1 MLIYLRNLDSAAID
15 KPDIT
20 EIKTSIRVSKH
31 ITNAVV
37 GKKKRTERK
46 KKKKLSKNK
55 DKVTHTYVIL
65 VASYLFNVAFTHYF
79 VLSS

>member
-37 GKKKRTERK
+37 GKRKRTER

>member
-1 MLIYLRNLDSAAID
+1 MFIYLRNLDSAAID

-31 ITNAVV
+31 ITNVV
-37 GKKKRTERK
+37 VEKKKNRK
-46 KKKKLSKNK
+46 EKKKKLSKNK

-65 VASYLFNVAFTHYF
+65 AASYLFNVAFTHYF

>member
-37 GKKKRTERK
+37 EKKRKERK
-46 KKKKLSKNK
+46 KRRNYQKIKIKW
-55 DKVTHTYVIL
+55 HIRM
-65 VASYLFNVAFTHYF
+65 
-79 VLSS
+79 

>member
-37 GKKKRTERK
+37 EKKKNRKK

-65 VASYLFNVAFTHYF
+65 AASYLFNVSFTHYF

>member
-31 ITNAVV
+31 ITNVV
-37 GKKKRTERK
+37 VEKKKNRK
-46 KKKKLSKNK
+46 EKKKKLSKNK

-65 VASYLFNVAFTHYF
+65 AASYLFNVSFTHYF

>member
-1 MLIYLRNLDSAAID
+1 MDSAAID

-37 GKKKRTERK
+37 EKKKNGKK

-65 VASYLFNVAFTHYF
+65 AASYLFNVAFTHYF

>member
-37 GKKKRTERK
+37 EKKKNRKK

-65 VASYLFNVAFTHYF
+65 AASYLFNVAFTHYF

>member
-1 MLIYLRNLDSAAID
+1 MDSAAID

-37 GKKKRTERK
+37 EKKKKKRKK

-55 DKVTHTYVIL
+55 DKVAHTYVIL
-65 VASYLFNVAFTHYF
+65 AASYLFNVAFTHYF

>member
-37 GKKKRTERK
+37 EKKKKRK
-46 KKKKLSKNK
+46 KKKEEIIKK
-55 DKVTHTYVIL
+55 
-65 VASYLFNVAFTHYF
+65 
-79 VLSS
+79 

>member
-37 GKKKRTERK
+37 EKKKKRKK

-55 DKVTHTYVIL
+55 DKVAHTYVIL
-65 VASYLFNVAFTHYF
+65 AASYLFNVAFTHYF

>member
-37 GKKKRTERK
+37 EKKKNGKKKR
-46 KKKKLSKNK
+46 KKLSKNK

-65 VASYLFNVAFTHYF
+65 AASYLFNVAFTHYF

>member
-1 MLIYLRNLDSAAID
+1 MQLW
-15 KPDIT
+15 
-20 EIKTSIRVSKH
+20 E
-31 ITNAVV
+31 
-37 GKKKRTERK
+37 KKKNRKK

-65 VASYLFNVAFTHYF
+65 AALYLFNVAFTHYF

>member
-1 MLIYLRNLDSAAID
+1 MDSAAID

-37 GKKKRTERK
+37 EKKRIERK
-46 KKKKLSKNK
+46 KRRNYLKNK

-65 VASYLFNVAFTHYF
+65 AASYLFNVAFTHYF

>member
-37 GKKKRTERK
+37 EKKNRKK

-65 VASYLFNVAFTHYF
+65 AASYLFNVAFTHYF

>member
-37 GKKKRTERK
+37 GKKKNRKK

-65 VASYLFNVAFTHYF
+65 AASYLFNVAFTHYF

>member
-31 ITNAVV
+31 ITNVV
-37 GKKKRTERK
+37 VEKKKNRK
-46 KKKKLSKNK
+46 EKKKKLSKNK

-65 VASYLFNVAFTHYF
+65 AASYLFNVAFTHYF

>member
-37 GKKKRTERK
+37 EKKRIERK
-46 KKKKLSKNK
+46 KRRNYLKNK

-65 VASYLFNVAFTHYF
+65 AASYLFNVAFTHYF

>member
-37 GKKKRTERK
+37 EKKRIERK
-46 KKKKLSKNK
+46 KRRNYQKIKIK
-55 DKVTHTYVIL
+55 
-65 VASYLFNVAFTHYF
+65 
-79 VLSS
+79 

>member
-31 ITNAVV
+31 ITNVV
-37 GKKKRTERK
+37 VDKKKNRK
-46 KKKKLSKNK
+46 EKKKKLSKNK

-65 VASYLFNVAFTHYF
+65 AASYLFNVAFTHYF

>member
-31 ITNAVV
+31 ITNVV
-37 GKKKRTERK
+37 VDKKKNRK
-46 KKKKLSKNK
+46 EKKKKLSKNK

-65 VASYLFNVAFTHYF
+65 AASYLFNVSFTHYF

>member
-37 GKKKRTERK
+37 EKKKNRKK

-55 DKVTHTYVIL
+55 DKVAHTYVIL
-65 VASYLFNVAFTHYF
+65 AASYLFNVAFTHYF

>member
-37 GKKKRTERK
+37 EKKNRKK

-65 VASYLFNVAFTHYF
+65 AASYLFNVSFTHYF

>member
-1 MLIYLRNLDSAAID
+1 MDSAAID

-37 GKKKRTERK
+37 EKKKKRKK

-55 DKVTHTYVIL
+55 DKVAHTYVIL
-65 VASYLFNVAFTHYF
+65 AASYLFNVAFTHYF

>member
-31 ITNAVV
+31 LINAVV
-37 GKKKRTERK
+37 EKKRIERK
-46 KKKKLSKNK
+46 KKK
-55 DKVTHTYVIL
+55 
-65 VASYLFNVAFTHYF
+65 
-79 VLSS
+79 

>member
-37 GKKKRTERK
+37 EKKKRIERK
-46 KKKKLSKNK
+46 KRRNYQKIKIK
-55 DKVTHTYVIL
+55 
-65 VASYLFNVAFTHYF
+65 
-79 VLSS
+79 

>member
-1 MLIYLRNLDSAAID
+1 MDSAAID

-31 ITNAVV
+31 LINAVV
-37 GKKKRTERK
+37 EKKRIERK

-55 DKVTHTYVIL
+55 DKVTNTYVIL
-65 VASYLFNVAFTHYF
+65 AASYLFNVSFTHYF

>member
-1 MLIYLRNLDSAAID
+1 MDSAAID

-37 GKKKRTERK
+37 EKKKNRKK

-65 VASYLFNVAFTHYF
+65 AASYLFNVAFTHYF
-79 VLSS
+79 VLSP

>member
-37 GKKKRTERK
+37 EKKKKRKK

-65 VASYLFNVAFTHYF
+65 AASYLFNVAFTHYF

>member
-37 GKKKRTERK
+37 EKKE
-46 KKKKLSKNK
+46 
-55 DKVTHTYVIL
+55 
-65 VASYLFNVAFTHYF
+65 
-79 VLSS
+79 

>member
-1 MLIYLRNLDSAAID
+1 MDSAAID

-37 GKKKRTERK
+37 EKKNRKK

-65 VASYLFNVAFTHYF
+65 AASYLFNVSFTHYF

>member
-1 MLIYLRNLDSAAID
+1 MDSAAID

-37 GKKKRTERK
+37 EKKEK
-46 KKKKLSKNK
+46 KEKKEEIIKK
-55 DKVTHTYVIL
+55 
-65 VASYLFNVAFTHYF
+65 
-79 VLSS
+79 

>member
-1 MLIYLRNLDSAAID
+1 MDSAAID

-37 GKKKRTERK
+37 EKKRIERK
-46 KKKKLSKNK
+46 KRRNYLKNK

-65 VASYLFNVAFTHYF
+65 AASYLFNVSFTHYF

>member
-1 MLIYLRNLDSAAID
+1 MDSAAID

-31 ITNAVV
+31 ITNVV
-37 GKKKRTERK
+37 VEKKKNRK
-46 KKKKLSKNK
+46 EKKKKLSKNK

-65 VASYLFNVAFTHYF
+65 AASYLFNVSFTHYF

>member
-1 MLIYLRNLDSAAID
+1 MDSAAID

-31 ITNAVV
+31 ITNVV
-37 GKKKRTERK
+37 VDKKKNRK
-46 KKKKLSKNK
+46 EKKKKLSKNK

-65 VASYLFNVAFTHYF
+65 AASYLFNVAFTHYF

>member
-37 GKKKRTERK
+37 GKKKNRKK

-65 VASYLFNVAFTHYF
+65 AASYLFNVSFTHYF

>member
-1 MLIYLRNLDSAAID
+1 MDSAAID

-37 GKKKRTERK
+37 EKKKNRKK

-65 VASYLFNVAFTHYF
+65 AASYLFNVSFTHYF

>member
-31 ITNAVV
+31 ITNVV
-37 GKKKRTERK
+37 VEKKKNRKK

-65 VASYLFNVAFTHYF
+65 AASYLFNVSFTHYF

>member
-1 MLIYLRNLDSAAID
+1 MDSAAID

-37 GKKKRTERK
+37 EKKKNRKK

-55 DKVTHTYVIL
+55 DEVTHTYVIL
-65 VASYLFNVAFTHYF
+65 AASYLFNVAFTHYF

>member
-37 GKKKRTERK
+37 EKKKNRKKKRRNYQK
-46 KKKKLSKNK
+46 IKIK
-55 DKVTHTYVIL
+55 
-65 VASYLFNVAFTHYF
+65 
-79 VLSS
+79 